1 MYILCFLNICH
12 IYIVFT
18 NKKTKK
24 NKKQTKKKD
33 IRKEIY

>member
-18 NKKTKK
+18 NKTKQ
-24 NKKQTKKKD
+24 NKKRQEKKFIEKCCL
-33 IRKEIY
+33 